1 MKWHVL
7 KRNKNCIFNKQIIFE
22 LEIYALRQKKKYQS
36 IWIMYA
42 GSCRVGC

>member
-22 LEIYALRQKKKYQS
+22 LEIYALRQKKNINLY
-36 IWIMYA
+36 
-42 GSCRVGC
+42 GSCMLDHVE